1 MGLMTRRHSR
11 VAKIQNSLEYAMN
24 LSRASPTQRRY
35 GSLPT
40 SADGEAMQATIG
52 GGEDTFL
59 RHDDYELA
67 EARKCVDE
75 T

>member
-1 MGLMTRRHSR
+1 
-11 VAKIQNSLEYAMN
+11 MN

-67 EARKCVDE
+67 EARRCVLQKARAVLLCVMWL
-75 T
+75 